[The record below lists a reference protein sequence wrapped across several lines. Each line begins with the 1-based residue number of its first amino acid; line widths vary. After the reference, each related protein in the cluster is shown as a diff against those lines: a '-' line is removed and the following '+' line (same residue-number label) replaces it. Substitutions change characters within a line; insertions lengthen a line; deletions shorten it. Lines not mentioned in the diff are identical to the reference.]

1 MKFSDIF
8 DVVLTIINL
17 DILKFIILENSVAI
31 ILQARNKSTRL
42 PRKVMKDLGGRP
54 LLHFL
59 LERLK
64 KCKKI
69 DEIFIATTTNIED
82 NSLEDLAN
90 KLNCKTIR
98 GSENDVLS
106 RFFLVSKKTKS
117 NVFVRITGDCPL
129 IDPKML
135 DSAVDL
141 FKKNSY
147 DYLSNCNPPTF
158 PDGLDIEIFS
168 REVLISAEMNATS
181 KFEREH
187 VTPWM
192 KQNKTLKKHNIVS
205 EINYSD
211 FRWTIDEPE
220 DLEVIRN
227 IVKNFKNS
235 SDFSWRE
242 VIELNIA
249 KPDLF
254 EVNSRFKRNEGSNIS
269 TGQKLWKRAKRVI
282 PGGNMLL
289 SKRPELYLPEFW
301 PAYFSKAQG
310 CEVRDID
317 NNVFIDMSIMAIGTN
332 TLGYGHPEVD
342 KSVKKIIESG
352 NMSTLNCPEEVFL
365 AEKLV
370 DLHPWSDMV
379 RFARTGGEANAIAIR
394 IARAATG
401 LDKIAFCGYH
411 GWHDWYLSSNLNKY
425 DQLDKHLLPGLEPK
439 GVPKDLK
446 GTTYPFTYNNLDEL
460 ENIFSSHKLAA
471 VKMEVERSNPPKKGF
486 LEGVRKLCD
495 KNGAVLIF
503 DECTSGFR
511 ETMGGLHKKY
521 GVDPD
526 IAIFGKALGNG
537 YAITA
542 VLGRE
547 NVMSAAQSTFISST
561 FWTERIGPTA
571 ALATLDVMEKEKS
584 WEKITSLGIY
594 VRNGWDKLA
603 KKYHIEITHLG
614 IPALAGYVFKSENHL
629 KYKTY
634 ISQEMLKKGYLAT
647 NGTYLSTAHDYEII
661 NKYLK
666 ELDPIFKQISECEN
680 ESKNSIDN
688 LLNGPVCHS
697 GFKRLN

>member
-1 MKFSDIF
+1 MI
-8 DVVLTIINL
+8 
-17 DILKFIILENSVAI
+17 KFIINTSPSLKNSVAI
-31 ILQARNKSTRL
+31 VLQARHKSTRL
-42 PRKVMKDLGGRP
+42 PNKVMKDLGGRP

-69 DEIFIATTTNIED
+69 DEIFIATTSNQED
-82 NSLEDLAN
+82 NSIEDLAN
-90 KLNCKTIR
+90 SLDCKTVR

-106 RFFLVSKKTKS
+106 RFFSVTKKTKA
-117 NVFVRITGDCPL
+117 NIFVRITGDCPL
-129 IDPKML
+129 IDPEML
-135 DSAVDL
+135 DDAIDL

-168 REVLISAEMNATS
+168 RDVLISTEIHASS

-187 VTPWM
+187 VTPWI
-192 KQNKTLKKHNIVS
+192 KNNNSLKKYNIVS
-205 EINYSD
+205 KINYSD
-211 FRWTIDEPE
+211 FRWTVDEAE

-227 IVKNFKNS
+227 VVKNFKYS
-235 SDFSWRE
+235 SDFSWKE
-242 VIELNIA
+242 VIKLNIE
-249 KPDLF
+249 KPELF
-254 EVNSRFKRNEGSNIS
+254 EVNGRFKRNEGAYMS

-282 PGGNMLL
+282 PGGNMLF
-289 SKRPELYLPEFW
+289 SKRPELYLPNFW
-301 PAYFSKAQG
+301 PAYFSEAQG
-310 CEVRDID
+310 CEVKDMD
-317 NNVFIDMSIMAIGTN
+317 NNSFIDLSIMAIGTN
-332 TLGYGHPEVD
+332 TLGYGHPKVD
-342 KSVKKIIESG
+342 ESVKKVIEQG

-411 GWHDWYLSSNLNKY
+411 GWHDWYLSSNLNNY
-425 DQLDKHLLPGLEPK
+425 DQLDKHLLPGLQPK
-439 GVPKDLK
+439 GVPKNLK

-460 ENIFSSHKLAA
+460 KNIFSEHKLAA
-471 VKMEVERSNPPKKGF
+471 VKMEVERSTPPEKGF
-486 LEGVRKLCD
+486 LQGVRKLCD
-495 KNGAVLIF
+495 ENGAVLIF

-511 ETMGGLHKKY
+511 ETLGGLHKKY
-521 GVDPD
+521 RVEPD

-542 VLGRE
+542 VLGKE

-571 ALATLDVMEKEKS
+571 AIATLDVMEKEKS

-603 KKYHIEITHLG
+603 KKYNVEITQLG

-629 KYKTY
+629 KYKTL

-647 NGTYLSTAHDYEII
+647 NGIYLSTAHNKEII
-661 NKYLK
+661 NEYLNA
-666 ELDPIFKQISECEN
+666 LDPIFKKISECEN
-680 ESKNSIDN
+680 NSKGLIDI
-688 LLNGPVCHS
+688 LLDGPVCHS